1 MNGKLVNASN
11 IELLSY
17 NYTFKLMLGEYISL
31 MHVISFTLLLFMSM
45 ITELLIDTY
54 EFFLA
59 IYIIS
64 QSEIAL
70 SLSM

>member
-1 MNGKLVNASN
+1 MVKLVNASN
-11 IELLSY
+11 FELPSY
-17 NYTFKLMLGEYISL
+17 IPALKLMLGEYISL
-31 MHVISFTLLLFMSM
+31 THVITFTLLMNM

-59 IYIIS
+59 VYIIS